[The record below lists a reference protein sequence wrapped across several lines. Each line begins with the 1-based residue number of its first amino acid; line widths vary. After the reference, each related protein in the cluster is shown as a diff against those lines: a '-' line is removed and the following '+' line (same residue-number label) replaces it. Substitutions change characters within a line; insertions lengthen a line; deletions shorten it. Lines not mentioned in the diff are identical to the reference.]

1 MRSERAVRYEGNMES
16 EQISDYRQLSSKLY
30 KEYRLLHL
38 VWHRNKNQHRSAL
51 WWRRFSMLKR
61 NCAQVVELL
70 SKKKLRKDSDIIR
83 LYKVLDDLHSRQ
95 VSKTYCDFNGV
106 IALGQFVTLGVI
118 LVGLLSRIY
127 GIYGELMSIFEEK
140 FQKLGCLDGPG
151 IQKTK
156 QDDVLPID
164 NVLGFKLEDF
174 GEEITIESSE
184 AVQKVPKK
192 LSEEKPAVK
201 PTKKKKKKKSKSA
214 IDDIFG

>member
-1 MRSERAVRYEGNMES
+1 
-16 EQISDYRQLSSKLY
+16 
-30 KEYRLLHL
+30 
-38 VWHRNKNQHRSAL
+38 
-51 WWRRFSMLKR
+51 MLKR

-70 SKKKLRKDSDIIR
+70 SKRKLRKDSDIIR
-83 LYKVLDDLHSRQ
+83 LYKVLHDLHSRQ
-95 VSKTYCDFNGV
+95 VSKTYRDFNGV
-106 IALGQFVTLGVI
+106 IALGQFVTLGII
-118 LVGLLSRIY
+118 LVGLLSRLY

-140 FQKLGCLDGPG
+140 FQKAGCLDGPR

-192 LSEEKPAVK
+192 PLEVKPAVK